1 MDELQKDYFLR
12 MEKACGPL
20 LHALQVIWDE
30 IGQSSAD
37 REQVLY
43 DLENECVEVHRRKLD
58 KASQYRAH
66 LHQSLADAKAELAAI
81 CSAMGE
87 RPVSNGQ
94 IYQMPSGLQ
103 SELSTVVPLLEE
115 MRNRRAERISQF
127 LEVTEQIHKIT
138 GEIRSPG
145 CNQSV
150 ITFDE
155 SALTTRK
162 LEELHKELQIL
173 QKEKSER
180 LKMVTGH
187 LKTLNSLCIVLGLEF
202 KKIVGEVHPSLDEGE
217 ESKNISS
224 DVFNQLS
231 SAIQRLQEIKIQRM
245 KKLQHLATSILEL
258 WDLLDTP
265 MEEQQS
271 FQNITRNV
279 AALEHEMTEPN
290 LLSSDFLKQAE
301 AEVSRLEKLKASKRK
316 EILLKKKFHLDEL
329 RRKTHLPPEDNEIN
343 FALQALEAGAISYSL
358 LMEQI
363 DSQITL
369 VKEETLNRKDILEK
383 VEKWLNACEEETW
396 LEEYSKDE
404 NRYNSG
410 RGTHLSLKRAE
421 KARAIVNKIPAML
434 QNLSDKVTMWE
445 RERGKL
451 FTYDGVTLQ
460 SMFEK
465 YNVHKV
471 EKAQELERQREQ
483 KKLYKQMVAEQEMRY
498 GSKPSP
504 SKCQSA
510 KKGRNSIASRKRLS
524 LGGAVGEPTGADDL
538 HRKNPTSSA
547 KRTDRLFFS
556 PVVKRGVYCSPPPA
570 KLYSNNS
577 ATPRR
582 PEKLRQ
588 PFSQIHHPNKN
599 ISAPPKLM
607 SGENLACRTPI
618 MMPAQMQVG
627 SASSHTP
634 VRYQIEAIN
643 APEVME
649 YSFEERRLIC
659 YLAAQ
664 N

>member
-1 MDELQKDYFLR
+1 MAELRKDYFLR
-12 MEKACGPL
+12 LERACGPL
-20 LHALQVIWDE
+20 LHELQVIWDE
-30 IGQSSAD
+30 IGLSSAD

-43 DLENECVEVHRRKLD
+43 DLENECVEAHRRKLD

-66 LHQSLADAKAELAAI
+66 LHQSLADAEAELAAI

-87 RPVSNGQ
+87 RPASNRQ
-94 IYQMPSGLQ
+94 INQIPSGLQ
-103 SELSTVVPLLEE
+103 SELNTIVPLLEE

-127 LEVTEQIHKIT
+127 LEVTEQIRKIT
-138 GEIRSPG
+138 SEIRSPG
-145 CNQSV
+145 CNQSA

-162 LEELHKELQIL
+162 LEELHRELQTL
-173 QKEKSER
+173 EKQKSER
-180 LKMVTGH
+180 LKMVMGH

-202 KKIVGEVHPSLDEGE
+202 EKIVQEVHPSLDEGE
-217 ESKNISS
+217 ESKISN
-224 DVFNQLS
+224 DVVNQLT
-231 SAIQRLQEIKIQRM
+231 SAIQRLQEVKIQRM

-279 AALEHEMTEPN
+279 AALEHEMTEPK

-316 EILLKKKFHLDEL
+316 EILLKKKFQLDEL

-343 FALQALEAGAISYSL
+343 FALEALEAGAISYSL

-363 DSQITL
+363 DNQITL

-383 VEKWLNACEEETW
+383 VDKWLNACEEENW

-404 NRYNSG
+404 NRYTSG
-410 RGTHLSLKRAE
+410 RGVHLSLKRAE
-421 KARAIVNKIPAML
+421 KARAMVNKIPAML
-434 QNLSDKVTMWE
+434 HNLSDKVSMWE
-445 RERGKL
+445 RERGKV
-451 FTYDGVTLQ
+451 FTYDGVSLQ

-465 YNVHKV
+465 YNIRKV
-471 EKAQELERQREQ
+471 EKARELEQQREQ
-483 KKLYKQMVAEQEMRY
+483 KKLYKQMVAEQEVRY

-510 KKGRNSIASRKRLS
+510 KKGRTSIASHKRLS
-524 LGGAVGEPTGADDL
+524 LGGAMSEPARPDDL
-538 HRKNPTSSA
+538 HRKKSTSSA
-547 KRTDRLFFS
+547 KKTDRLFFS
-556 PVVKRGVYCSPPPA
+556 PAKKGVYCSPPPTR
-570 KLYSNNS
+570 LYSNNS
-577 ATPRR
+577 TTPRR

-588 PFSQIHHPNKN
+588 PFTQIHHPNKI

-607 SGENLACRTPI
+607 SGENLASRTPI
-618 MMPAQMQVG
+618 MMPVQMQVG
-627 SASSHTP
+627 PAPSLTP

-643 APEVME
+643 APEVIE
-649 YSFEERRLIC
+649 YSFEERRLVC

-664 N
+664 T